1 VLEQAWVNETGP
13 RRLFLQSLIHFAVGC
28 YHDQRGNSAG
38 AARQLRKGL
47 DKLAAYRPVFE
58 DVDTEQLCGEAL
70 MALGRIESGER
81 LVEYPQIKMRAPI
94 R

>member
-1 VLEQAWVNETGP
+1 MLEQAWTDEAGP
-13 RRLFLQSLIHFAVGC
+13 RRLFLQSLIHFAVGF
-28 YHDQRGNSAG
+28 YHDQRGNSTG
-38 AARQLRKGL
+38 AARQLHKGL

-58 DVDTEQLCGEAL
+58 DVNTEQLCSEAV

-81 LVEYPQIKMRAPI
+81 LVEYPQIKMRAPT